1 MRTWD
6 FKKTNCFKAC
16 NKMVNLCRVSTESII
31 FLQLYEVKIGL
42 KWSFT
47 FSEYWLLVR
56 ETLLLNVRLSIYGSV
71 THETHKN

>member
-1 MRTWD
+1 
-6 FKKTNCFKAC
+6 
-16 NKMVNLCRVSTESII
+16 MVNLCRVSTESII

-42 KWSFT
+42 KWSFP